1 MQDSRVPD
9 SRSVY
14 FAGGENIP
22 KKEQD
27 QESIATVSL
36 VLDVLRFLIEVLK
49 ALL

>member
-1 MQDSRVPD
+1 MQDSHVPD
-9 SRSVY
+9 FRSVN

-27 QESIATVSL
+27 QESLATVSL
-36 VLDVLRFLIEVLK
+36 VLDALRFLIEVLE

>member
-1 MQDSRVPD
+1 MQDSCVLGARPVN
-9 SRSVY
+9 SE
-14 FAGGENIP
+14 GGENIS

-27 QESIATVSL
+27 QGHIANRSL